1 MTPLPTLD
9 LQYRRIGTVLPTVD
23 LQFDELFRFAQVVGE
38 FSPLLKEWFL
48 TSDKDIADALRYQAF
63 DANGPTP
70 AALAIVRTESKNV
83 NDLRSISVW
92 NGAEIQANSAVLSS
106 RCNVIGRPDAF
117 KFGLKIPPVVPD
129 WKTAE
134 QWMQAALAIWP
145 ALFSNFGPFWYSEK
159 KVFKD
164 RPGVSAMLYHP
175 KTLTAQQVPEARASV
190 PVMGAGK
197 KQLGTIIVSVT
208 DELFSIENPEHVK
221 IANDIEIR
229 LVDQDL
235 LPRYAEL

>member
-23 LQFDELFRFAQVVGE
+23 LQFDELFRFAQLVGE
-38 FSPLLKEWFL
+38 FSPLLKEWYL
-48 TSDKDIADALRYQAF
+48 TSDKDIAEALRFQAF

-70 AALAIVRTESKNV
+70 AALAIVRTESENV

-92 NGAEIQANSAVLSS
+92 NGAEVQANSAVLSS

-117 KFGLKIPPVVPD
+117 KFGLTLPPVVPD
-129 WKTAE
+129 WKTAA

-145 ALFSNFGPFWYSEK
+145 ALFGNFGPFWYAEK

-164 RPGVSAMLYHP
+164 RPGVSAMFYLP
-175 KTLTAQQVPEARASV
+175 KTLTAQQVPEARALV
-190 PVMGAGK
+190 PVMGGNK

-208 DELFSIENPEHVK
+208 DALFSIENREHVK